1 MKKKIVGTITL
12 LALSALLVGGAGGAL
27 TAEAYVPQ
35 SVDNPNNLGNLPE
48 YLSSVGIR
56 QDEMLSEKDWAGQRV
71 YDKNGTDLTAENQDL
86 LHAIK
91 FDATTSFYEFFDK
104 ETGKSTGD
112 EGTFFMTAGL
122 SDKSYLVIISETKN
136 YQGVYRSRMLY
147 QDTFTYTQTGKDK
160 AGNDVEVFVE
170 NKATSGPVYGYP
182 QPFPNNR
189 PRTLEFTNGRRAMTE
204 QTGAID
210 INRPGDEILG
220 KTSWLYGTPE
230 RLWNGTKVVDK
241 DGNDV
246 TSANQNFISLAKF
259 DQDSSK
265 YEFFNLQTGETR
277 GDYGYFKVGNQ
288 NKFRAHVS
296 IGTNR
301 YGAVLELTELNDN
314 RFTYTR
320 MGKDNEGNDIQ
331 VYVEHEPYQGTFD
344 PEFTF

>member
-1 MKKKIVGTITL
+1 M

-35 SVDNPNNLGNLPE
+35 SVDNPNNLGDLPE
-48 YLSSVGIR
+48 YLRSVGIR
-56 QDEMLSEKDWAGQRV
+56 QDEGLSEKDWAGTRV
-71 YDKNGTDLTAENQDL
+71 YDRNGNDLTDENQNL

-104 ETGKSTGD
+104 ETGESTGD
-112 EGTFFMTAGL
+112 EGTFFMTAGITDV
-122 SDKSYLVIISETKN
+122 SRLVIISETKN
-136 YQGVYRSRMLY
+136 YQGVYPLRTLY
-147 QDTFTYTQTGKDK
+147 QDTFTYRQMGKDK
-160 AGNDVEVFVE
+160 NGNDIEVFVE
-170 NKATSGPVYGYP
+170 NKATSGPVYGRP
-182 QPFPNNR
+182 QPYPNNR

-204 QTGAID
+204 QTGQID
-210 INRPGDEILG
+210 VNRQGDEIIG
-220 KTSWLYGTPE
+220 KTSFDGTPQL
-230 RLWNGTKVVDK
+230 LWNGTKVVDK

-246 TSANQNFISLAKF
+246 TSANQNFISLAK
-259 DQDSSK
+259 
-265 YEFFNLQTGETR
+265 
-277 GDYGYFKVGNQ
+277 FKVGNQ

-331 VYVEHEPYQGTFD
+331 VYVEHEPYQGTFN

>member
-1 MKKKIVGTITL
+1 MKKKMVGTITL
-12 LALSALLVGGAGGAL
+12 LALSAMLVGGVGSSV
-27 TAEAYVPQ
+27 TAQAYAPVAMT
-35 SVDNPNNLGNLPE
+35 NPNNLGDLPE
-48 YLSSVGIR
+48 YLRSVGIR

-104 ETGKSTGD
+104 ETGESTGD
-112 EGTFFMTAGL
+112 EGTFFMTAGITDV
-122 SDKSYLVIISETKN
+122 SRLVLISETKN
-136 YQGVYRSRMLY
+136 YQGVYRLKTLY
-147 QDTFTYTQTGKDK
+147 QDTFTYSQTGKDK
-160 AGNDVEVFVE
+160 SGNDVEVFVE
-170 NKATSGPVYGYP
+170 NKATSGPVYGRP

-204 QTGAID
+204 QTGQID
-210 INRPGDEILG
+210 VNRQGDEIIG
-220 KTSWLYGTPE
+220 KTSFDGTSQL
-230 RLWNGTKVVDK
+230 LWNGTKVVDK

-301 YGAVLELTELNDN
+301 YGAVLELTELNDK

-331 VYVEHEPYQGTFD
+331 VYVEHEPYQGTFN

>member
-35 SVDNPNNLGNLPE
+35 SVDNPNNLGDLPE
-48 YLSSVGIR
+48 YLRSVGI
-56 QDEMLSEKDWAGQRV
+56 GQRV

-104 ETGKSTGD
+104 ETGESTGD
-112 EGTFFMTAGL
+112 EGTFFMTAGITDV
-122 SDKSYLVIISETKN
+122 SRLVLISETKN
-136 YQGVYRSRMLY
+136 YQGVYRLKTLY
-147 QDTFTYTQTGKDK
+147 QDTFTYSQTGKDK
-160 AGNDVEVFVE
+160 AGNDIEVFVE
-170 NKATSGPVYGYP
+170 NKATSGPVYGRP
-182 QPFPNNR
+182 QPYPNNR
-189 PRTLEFTNGRRAMTE
+189 PRTLER
-204 QTGAID
+204 Q
-210 INRPGDEILG
+210 GDEIIG
-220 KTSWLYGTPE
+220 KTSFDGTPQL
-230 RLWNGTKVVDK
+230 LWNGTKVVDK

-331 VYVEHEPYQGTFD
+331 VYVEHEPYQGTFN